1 MNTSPASP
9 PSPAPEHEIVHV
21 PSVGQIGREQLR
33 EQCYGV
39 RIDVFHRE
47 QGFPLD
53 AEIDEYVSKTIT
65 SAIAVAVSLSLTRCC
80 GQGFRA
86 YFRSLRRL
94 DEIAEHFLLRFLP
107 SLEPIGTVRIWRA
120 SSGGVPFYKLS
131 RLAVLKPYRNHHFG
145 RELVVALHKWAAT
158 DCQSCGEQ
166 SAKVVCHSQL
176 PVKAFYA
183 K

>member
-1 MNTSPASP
+1 
-9 PSPAPEHEIVHV
+9 
-21 PSVGQIGREQLR
+21 VGQSGREQLR

-53 AEIDEYVSKTIT
+53 AEIDE
-65 SAIAVAVSLSLTRCC
+65 
-80 GQGFRA
+80 
-86 YFRSLRRL
+86 L
-94 DEIAEHFLLRFLP
+94 DEIAEHFLLRLLP
-107 SLEPIGTVRIWRA
+107 SLEPIGTVRTWRA

-183 K
+183 KFGYVPEGNEFDEDGAPHQKMVVHLPLSP